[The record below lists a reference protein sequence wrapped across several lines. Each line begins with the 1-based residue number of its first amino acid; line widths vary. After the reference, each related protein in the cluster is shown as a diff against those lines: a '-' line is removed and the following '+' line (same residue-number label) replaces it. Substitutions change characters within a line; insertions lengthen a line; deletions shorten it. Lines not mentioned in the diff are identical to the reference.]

1 MTNKVPAPSRDIR
14 IKDIAELQ
22 QQIALPDMRVAGNQ
36 LPMLL
41 QTLKDMHKAQELEV
55 RRAYEAV
62 DRKEAEE
69 HERSQIVVDM
79 H

>member
-1 MTNKVPAPSRDIR
+1 
-14 IKDIAELQ
+14 
-22 QQIALPDMRVAGNQ
+22 MRVAGNQ